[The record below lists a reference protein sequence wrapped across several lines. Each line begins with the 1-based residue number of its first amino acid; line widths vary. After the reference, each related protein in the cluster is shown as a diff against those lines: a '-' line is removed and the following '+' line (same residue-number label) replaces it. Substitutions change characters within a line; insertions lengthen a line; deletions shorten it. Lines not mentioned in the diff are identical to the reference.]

1 MEEEV
6 EDAKDLARQEAR
18 IRKGKVGGQRSPGQL
33 GREKK
38 KDRLCEQGCGKMP
51 DRPWESP
58 ARKQGMAG
66 GGEDEYFVSVSNECR
81 PGVLAQHRRRCA

>member
-18 IRKGKVGGQRSPGQL
+18 IRKGKVGGQRGPGQL

-38 KDRLCEQGCGKMP
+38 RERQTL
-51 DRPWESP
+51 
-58 ARKQGMAG
+58 
-66 GGEDEYFVSVSNECR
+66 
-81 PGVLAQHRRRCA
+81 

>member
-38 KDRLCEQGCGKMP
+38 RERQTL
-51 DRPWESP
+51 
-58 ARKQGMAG
+58 
-66 GGEDEYFVSVSNECR
+66 
-81 PGVLAQHRRRCA
+81 